1 MTNWEENR
9 RDGVRGVGGDAGD
22 YGRDERDGSEN
33 GHFTHVDDDATYV
46 CDNCGEEIVIPVD
59 LAGGQD
65 QTYVEDCP
73 VCCSPSVIHV
83 HLDDDRAVVHAE
95 PEQDRY

>member
-1 MTNWEENR
+1 MSEDDINF
-9 RDGVRGVGGDAGD
+9 D
-22 YGRDERDGSEN
+22 DESNETSLSSGA
-33 GHFTHVDDDATYV
+33 FDDDANLAHVDEDATYI

-83 HLDDDRAVVHAE
+83 HVDDDHVDVRAE
-95 PEQDRY
+95 PEQDRF

>member
-1 MTNWEENR
+1 MSNDDPQFRRQFDLASEDASAFDDEEH
-9 RDGVRGVGGDAGD
+9 V
-22 YGRDERDGSEN
+22 
-33 GHFTHVDDDATYV
+33 THVDDDASYV
-46 CDNCGEEIVIPVD
+46 CDNCGEEVVIPVD

-83 HLDDDRAVVHAE
+83 HVDDDHVDVRAE
-95 PEQDRY
+95 PEQDRF

>member
-1 MTNWEENR
+1 MSIDDIEF
-9 RDGVRGVGGDAGD
+9 D
-22 YGRDERDGSEN
+22 DEFNETSELDE
-33 GHFTHVDDDATYV
+33 TLDDDSQLSHVDDDATYV

-59 LAGGQD
+59 LGGGQD

-83 HLDDDRAVVHAE
+83 HFDDDRVTVHAE

>member
-1 MTNWEENR
+1 MANNDLTF
-9 RDGVRGVGGDAGD
+9 DFDFDFDDDASD
-22 YGRDERDGSEN
+22 TDEDA
-33 GHFTHVDDDATYV
+33 HLTHVDDDASYI

-83 HLDDDRAVVHAE
+83 HVDDDRVDVRAE
-95 PEQDRY
+95 SEQDRY

>member
-1 MTNWEENR
+1 MAIENESAT
-9 RDGVRGVGGDAGD
+9 DPRGSDDNGDD
-22 YGRDERDGSEN
+22 IWDHESQLS
-33 GHFTHVDDDATYV
+33 HVDDNASYI

-59 LAGGQD
+59 LAGGGEQS
-65 QTYVEDCP
+65 YVEDCP

-83 HLDDDRAVVHAE
+83 HVDNERVEVRAE